1 MANALTPAGLE
12 DVVDG
17 NRFNDR
23 LRAGWAQSRFVC
35 VGLDPDPEQVRSA
48 TGRSPSRESIAM
60 FTKAI
65 IEATSDLVVAY
76 KPNSAFYE
84 QFGPPGMDAL
94 RDTIEHIHAVVPH
107 AVVILDAKRGDI
119 AHTNE
124 AYATAL
130 FDVYDAD
137 AVTVQPYLGAEPLAP
152 FLDRLDRGVIVL
164 CRTSNPGGGE
174 IQELAVEAIPLY
186 QHVASIAE
194 TTWNRNSN
202 CGLLVGAT
210 YPHEIRR
217 VRAAAPSL
225 PLLIAGVGRQRGALR
240 DAVTA
245 GANASGSIIV
255 SASRSITHASV
266 GPDFAEA
273 ARIATLALHDEVI
286 NYLTTD
292 AT

>member
-1 MANALTPAGLE
+1 
-12 DVVDG
+12 
-17 NRFNDR
+17 
-23 LRAGWAQSRFVC
+23 
-35 VGLDPDPEQVRSA
+35 
-48 TGRSPSRESIAM
+48 M

-65 IEATSDLVVAY
+65 VEATGDLVVAY

-94 RDTIEHIHAVVPH
+94 RDTIEHIHAVVPN

-119 AHTNE
+119 EHTNE

-152 FLDRLDRGVIVL
+152 FMDRLDRGVIVL

-174 IQELAVEAIPLY
+174 IQDLTVEAVPLY
-186 QHVASIAE
+186 QHVASIVE
-194 TTWNRNSN
+194 TSWNRNSN

-210 YPHEIRR
+210 YPDEIRR
-217 VRAAAPSL
+217 VRVAAPSL
-225 PLLIAGVGRQRGALR
+225 PLLIAGVGRQHGALR

-245 GANASGSIIV
+245 GATTTGSIIV
-255 SASRSITHASV
+255 SASRSVTHASV
-266 GPDFAEA
+266 GRDFAEA

-286 NYLTTD
+286 NHLAAD